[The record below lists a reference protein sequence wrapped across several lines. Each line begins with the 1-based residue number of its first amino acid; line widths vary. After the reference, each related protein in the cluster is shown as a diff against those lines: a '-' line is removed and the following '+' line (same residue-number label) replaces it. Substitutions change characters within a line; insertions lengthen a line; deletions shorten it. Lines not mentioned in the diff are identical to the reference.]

1 MGWRA
6 ALCVLGNAHSVARL
20 LFPVK
25 TIIIG
30 LGNPILGDDG
40 AGWKVAE
47 EVKKQIP
54 PDPSITVEFLSLGGI
69 SLMEHLIGYER
80 AILIDAMNS
89 DHAPGSVITSNLMQI
104 PDVSAFHTTSPH
116 DTSLQN
122 ALKLGKAMG
131 AALPE
136 QITVVGIATNHV
148 YDFSE
153 ELSLPVAQAISTAT
167 QIVIDLL

>member
-1 MGWRA
+1 MLPCNRCARNRSFWFCLPAVWRPR
-6 ALCVLGNAHSVARL
+6 VLRGEYERFYA
-20 LFPVK
+20 
-25 TIIIG
+25 T
-30 LGNPILGDDG
+30 
-40 AGWKVAE
+40 
-47 EVKKQIP
+47 
-54 PDPSITVEFLSLGGI
+54 LGGL

-80 AILIDAMNS
+80 AILIDAMAS
-89 DHAPGSVITSNLMQI
+89 DHAPGSVTTSNLTQI
-104 PDVSAFHTTSPH
+104 PDVSAFHTTSAH

-122 ALKLGKAMG
+122 ALELGKVMG

-136 QITVVGIATNHV
+136 QITVVGVATNHV